1 MEHVETPPETGTAAS
16 VSPDSVSLRQRWTL
30 RAAVIR
36 LLEACVQRLQRPHA
50 TSVIALLP
58 PPTTWDSET
67 AQGANDSV
75 TGRARSAWQMLGVIL
90 VLVAAGTTAWLA
102 WRRIEALE
110 QRHEEAVSMTLATV
124 EQEVANQRTSL
135 EMLRTHVDT
144 LAAQVTATPR
154 TASGEAP
161 LELSALK
168 HHVEELETTIGA
180 YGVLFGKQQQEVAA
194 HTEQLT
200 TQDATLRALTTTSR
214 PASMSTSAKA
224 RKRTAR
230 STPPTLETDAEGAA
244 SHSGRPMI
252 TLPANLGAWSLGVRT
267 PEP

>member
-1 MEHVETPPETGTAAS
+1 M
-16 VSPDSVSLRQRWTL
+16 
-30 RAAVIR
+30 
-36 LLEACVQRLQRPHA
+36 
-50 TSVIALLP
+50 
-58 PPTTWDSET
+58 ET

-75 TGRARSAWQMLGVIL
+75 TGRARSAWHMLGVIL

-102 WRRIEALE
+102 WRRIEVLE

-124 EQEVANQRTSL
+124 EQEVAHQRTSL
-135 EMLRTHVDT
+135 GMLRTHVDT
-144 LAAQVTATPR
+144 LAAQVTAAPR

-168 HHVEELETTIGA
+168 QQVEELETTIGA

-200 TQDATLRALTTTSR
+200 RQDATLRALTTTSR
-214 PASMSTSAKA
+214 PASTSTSAKT
-224 RKRTAR
+224 RKRSAR
-230 STPPTLETDAEGAA
+230 STPPTLDRDAAVAA
-244 SHSGRPMI
+244 SHPGRPVI
-252 TLPANLGAWSLGVRT
+252 TLPANLGAWSLGVRP

>member
-16 VSPDSVSLRQRWTL
+16 VSPDAVSLRQRWTL

-36 LLEACVQRLQRPHA
+36 LLEAGVQRLQRPHS

-58 PPTTWDSET
+58 PPTTWDMET

-135 EMLRTHVDT
+135 GMLRTHVDN
-144 LAAQVTATPR
+144 LAAQVTASR
-154 TASGEAP
+154 TASGDVP

-168 HHVEELETTIGA
+168 QHVEELETTIGA

-214 PASMSTSAKA
+214 PASTSTSAKA

-244 SHSGRPMI
+244 SHSGRPVI
-252 TLPANLGAWSLGVRT
+252 TLPANLGAWSLGVRP